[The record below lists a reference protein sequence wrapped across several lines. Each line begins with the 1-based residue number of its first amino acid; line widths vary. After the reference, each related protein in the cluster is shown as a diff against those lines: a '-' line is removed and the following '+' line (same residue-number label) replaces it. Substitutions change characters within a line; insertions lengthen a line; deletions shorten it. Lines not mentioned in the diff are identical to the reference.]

1 MLSLLRLVYHK
12 ITKAKARFSGT
23 QVGKNALISFSGKL
37 EITGNSS
44 IVIGDCVKLAAGYRI
59 GAHGNSEILI
69 GPSVNFG
76 NEVRIHADHGARIVI
91 EEGCSFNHNVSIYA
105 LENIT
110 IGQDSIFGPYVYI
123 GDHNHLTDK
132 NQLVKNQSF
141 DTRAISIGNDVW
153 LGVGATVLK
162 GGSVGDGSIVA
173 ARAVVNKVIPPYEIW
188 GGVPAKKIGERQAE
202 AAAIISPAP

>member
-1 MLSLLRLVYHK
+1 MLSLIRRIHHCLARV
-12 ITKAKARFSGT
+12 KARASGIH
-23 QVGKNALISFSGKL
+23 VEKNVLVSLSGKFRISG
-37 EITGNSS
+37 ESS
-44 IVIGDCVKLAAGYRI
+44 IFISDHVSMASGYCI
-59 GAHGNSEILI
+59 DAHGGSTVLI
-69 GPSVNFG
+69 KPNVHFG
-76 NEVRIHADHGARIVI
+76 DGVRIHADHGAQIVI

-173 ARAVVNKVIPPYEIW
+173 ARSVVNKVIPPYEIW

-202 AAAIISPAP
+202 TAAIISPAS